1 MKISAV
7 RTGWARHLE
16 GWPVGLAIVSA
27 AALSALLVVP
37 RHVEPAGVPRPVID
51 RVEQRLNEQRE
62 AARRERAL
70 GGLPLEVRSVG
81 EAFRR
86 FGQASAGGQA
96 APELLR
102 AQLRRLARA
111 AIDQAGDEALLNLRA
126 LQTQLFVQAAPRSDV
141 EPTAELNELGGRLL
155 ATGRHNGWWAP
166 SPGAAS
172 REEQETLF
180 RVYWADTLEL
190 HRHPFAPTLNEWR
203 VYYRFLLSQPVRTG
217 TERDQDLQLRLGY
230 VAALARN
237 DLDYP
242 QHLARGVLLY
252 QRGAPAD
259 AAAEFAAHLAQ
270 HPDGPWTLRVKN
282 YLAACGAALSE

>member
-37 RHVEPAGVPRPVID
+37 RPVEPDGVPPPVID
-51 RVEQRLNEQRE
+51 RVEQRLNAQ
-62 AARRERAL
+62 RERARAGL
-70 GGLPLEVRSVG
+70 AHAGLPLEVRSVG
-81 EAFRR
+81 ESFRR

-96 APELLR
+96 APELVQ
-102 AQLRRLARA
+102 AQLHRLVRA
-111 AIDQAGDEALLNLRA
+111 AIDQAGDDALLNLRA
-126 LQTQLFVQAAPRSDV
+126 LQTQLFVQAVARSDA
-141 EPTAELNELGGRLL
+141 EPTAELSELGGGLL
-155 ATGRHNGWWAP
+155 ALGRKSGWFPP
-166 SPGAAS
+166 SPTAAG
-172 REEQETLF
+172 REELETLF
-180 RVYWADTLEL
+180 RVYWADALEL

-203 VYYRFLLSQPVRTG
+203 VYYRFLLSQPVRSG
-217 TERDQDLQLRLGY
+217 RERDQDLQRRLGY
-230 VAALARN
+230 VADLARN

-242 QHLARGVLLY
+242 VHLARGVLLY

-259 AAAEFAAHLAQ
+259 AAAELAAHLEQ